1 MRNLTKCR
9 YTVTSFLF
17 LGAGAS
23 DHIRRRKGA
32 HLGERGSGSSP
43 SPFALLFHLARPPM
57 SSKQPQLG
65 SLAIQA
71 PTLTPRTVHVTPSTC
86 RDISV
91 FKGGFR
97 RRCSA
102 TVLPALTS
110 GIAPCSIAPG
120 APDLMNQYR
129 KLDDTI
135 NMRLNRTT
143 AQFRDRERSGLSGKG
158 GVEEQACIQV
168 WRELVGASLRPSRL
182 STALTS
188 RKRTGLGAKILWTT
202 ALG

>member
-1 MRNLTKCR
+1 MVIEGMNRGDSLMRNSTKCR
-9 YTVTSFLF
+9 YTNFFF

-32 HLGERGSGSSP
+32 HPPANAAGVITVPLCAALP
-43 SPFALLFHLARPPM
+43 SLARPPM

-91 FKGGFR
+91 FKGAFR

-102 TVLPALTS
+102 TVPPALTS

-120 APDLMNQYR
+120 APDLMSQYR

-168 WRELVGASLRPSRL
+168 WRELVGASGWPSRL
-182 STALTS
+182 
-188 RKRTGLGAKILWTT
+188 
-202 ALG
+202 